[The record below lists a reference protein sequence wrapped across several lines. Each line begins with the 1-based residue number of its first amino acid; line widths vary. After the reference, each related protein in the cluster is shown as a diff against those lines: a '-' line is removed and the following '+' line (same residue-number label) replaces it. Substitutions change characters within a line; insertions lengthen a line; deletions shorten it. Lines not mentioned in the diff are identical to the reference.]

1 MDMLQLDDRRLW
13 GNEAADDEDPEL
25 LNSYFVTQPEWSDF
39 FDFSR
44 SLSIA
49 RARKGMGKSALLR
62 ECAYRTV
69 ESDDSV
75 AISIKGSD
83 LVAQKDFGQKT
94 PVEQIYDWQQRIC
107 SIINRHLG
115 ASIGL
120 AFSDD
125 KITLVETAELS
136 GFKSRNLVGLLADR
150 LKGKFGPLELQKL
163 AATDQKA
170 LLHRVSGT
178 SGFRVLLLVD
188 DIDATFNNSAEERLR
203 LSTFFSAIR
212 EIASNFKGVAIR
224 TVIRSDVWAS
234 IRKTD
239 EALDKVEQYIFDI
252 NWSKKEFRSFLSER
266 ISSYC
271 KRIGREDL
279 LVGKQKEEVISL
291 VFEPKFPW
299 GKGVAYPHRVIHV
312 YAGGRPRWAAQL
324 CRMAGLETV
333 RTGTASVIKFGAVQ
347 QVLES
352 YGRFRL
358 DDVSREHR
366 HQCEAIS
373 DIVNAFAKQPSLFS
387 THHLLSFIESRVLP
401 NIIVEID
408 GKKISSSLE
417 VAQFLFRV
425 GFFLGVDRTD
435 NGNPEYFQYEERPE
449 LLRNK
454 ANLDSGMKWLVHPS
468 FHTALSLSTI

>member
-1 MDMLQLDDRRLW
+1 MLQLDDRRLW

-39 FDFSR
+39 FDLNR
-44 SLSIA
+44 PLSIA

-62 ECAYRTV
+62 ECAYRTA
-69 ESDDSV
+69 EASDSV
-75 AISIKGSD
+75 AISVKGSD
-83 LVAQKDFGQKT
+83 LVAQKEFALKT
-94 PVEQIYDWQQRIC
+94 PIEQIYDWQQRIC

-115 ASIGL
+115 ASIGI

-125 KITLVETAELS
+125 QITLVESAELS
-136 GFKSRNLVGLLADR
+136 GFKSRNLVGLLVDR
-150 LKGKFGPLELQKL
+150 LKGKLGPVDLQKL
-163 AATDQKA
+163 ATADSKA
-170 LLHRVSGT
+170 LLHRVAS
-178 SGFRVLLLVD
+178 SSNFKVLLLVD
-188 DIDATFNNSAEERLR
+188 DIDATFNNSQEERLR

-212 EIASNFKGVAIR
+212 EIAANFKGISIR
-224 TVIRSDVWAS
+224 TVIRSDVWAA
-234 IRKTD
+234 IRRTD

-271 KRIGREDL
+271 KRIGQDSL
-279 LVGKQKEEVISL
+279 LTEKQKEEIISL

-312 YAGGRPRWAAQL
+312 FAGGRPRWAAQL
-324 CRMAGLETV
+324 CRMAGQETV
-333 RTGTASVIKFGAVQ
+333 RTGTASVIKFGAVK

-373 DIVNAFAKQPSLFS
+373 EVVNAFVKQPSQFS
-387 THHLLSFIESRVLP
+387 TYHLLNFIEAKVLP
-401 NIIVEID
+401 NINIEID
-408 GKKISSSLE
+408 GKKATTSLE
-417 VAQFLFRV
+417 VAQFLFRI
-425 GFFLGVDRTD
+425 GFFLGVDREEG
-435 NGNPEYFQYEERPE
+435 GNPEYFQYEERPE
-449 LLRNK
+449 LLRNRS
-454 ANLDSGMKWLVHPS
+454 NLDSGMKWLVHPS
-468 FHTALSLSTI
+468 FHTALSLSTS